1 MKPGAGM
8 GPGRGA
14 PGPDEAHPDVG
25 TRRPRCE
32 QHFDA
37 FDADQD
43 GKLTKEEFAARP
55 HVHGDA
61 DTLFGE
67 RDLNDDTIL
76 TRTEFCS
83 AWRR

>member
-1 MKPGAGM
+1 MM
-8 GPGRGA
+8 GRGRGRTHADVA
-14 PGPDEAHPDVG
+14 PKG
-25 TRRPRCE
+25 PRCE

-43 GKLTKEEFAARP
+43 GKLTREEFAARP

-61 DTLFGE
+61 DALFAE
-67 RDLNDDTIL
+67 RDLNQDAIL
-76 TRTEFCS
+76 TREEFCS